1 MIIAF
6 HHGSRH
12 GSCLPS
18 ANCKDN
24 YSITRLL
31 FSIGD
36 PGMEGPMGQRGR
48 EGLPGPRGE
57 PGPPGFG
64 EKGDRGRN

>member
-6 HHGSRH
+6 PHGGRH
-12 GSCLPS
+12 GSFLPK
-18 ANCKDN
+18 ACVKTAFL
-24 YSITRLL
+24 TRHL
-31 FSIGD
+31 SPVGD